1 MNAPALLIQAIVI
14 AISIFVGLG
23 LIRWGMDLLKERF
36 GGRQAKQRDENVANQ
51 RLASGKK
58 MYGSINSAPTGSDLT
73 SDSNIDRLI
82 RDGNLEEAF
91 NTARDLRS
99 IAAEMN
105 NHNIVELYSSYES
118 RINKLIDKKAQAE
131 RQKNW

>member
-1 MNAPALLIQAIVI
+1 MHAPAILIQAIVI
-14 AISIFVGLG
+14 AFCIFVGLG
-23 LIRWGMDLLKERF
+23 LIKWGMDLLKEQF
-36 GGRQAKQRDENVANQ
+36 GGKQAKQRDENVANQ

-58 MYGSINSAPTGSDLT
+58 MYGSIDSAPTGSDLT
-73 SDSNIDRLI
+73 SDRNIEKLI

-105 NHNIVELYSSYES
+105 NHHIMELYASYES
-118 RINKLIDKKAQAE
+118 RINKLIEKKALAE

>member
-1 MNAPALLIQAIVI
+1 MHAPAILIQAIVI
-14 AISIFVGLG
+14 AVCIFVGLG
-23 LIRWGMDLLKERF
+23 LIRWGMDLLKEQF
-36 GGRQAKQRDENVANQ
+36 GGKQAKQRDENVANQ

-58 MYGSINSAPTGSDLT
+58 MYGSIDSAPTGSDLT
-73 SDSNIDRLI
+73 SDKNIEKLI

-91 NTARDLRS
+91 NTARELRS

-105 NHNIVELYSSYES
+105 NHHIMELYASYES
-118 RINKLIDKKAQAE
+118 RINKLIDKKALAE